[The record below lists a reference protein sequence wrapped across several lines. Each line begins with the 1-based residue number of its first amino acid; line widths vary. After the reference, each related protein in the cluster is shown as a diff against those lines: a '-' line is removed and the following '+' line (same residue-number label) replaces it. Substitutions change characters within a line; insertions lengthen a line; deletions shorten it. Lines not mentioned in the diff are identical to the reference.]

1 MVAPVLHRK
10 WARKY
15 LAHAEQAHDYSRK
28 CRYLQLAIRNTVCAW
43 KLEEADMIQREA
55 EEDSSGSAED
65 SPTPKH

>member
-10 WARKY
+10 WAREY

-28 CRYLQLAIRNTVCAW
+28 CRYLQLAVRNTVCAW
-43 KLEEADMIQREA
+43 NLEA
-55 EEDSSGSAED
+55 EEIERESEVNSSGPAED